1 MMTSKIMTNTKTQ
14 GNALLQRLN
23 TFIDNRVKWI
33 EPHIVGRMGLFRII
47 YAVFYLWVIARY
59 NYPELSAIPA
69 GQWKPLITYSW
80 MPTPPIAPF
89 MIAAQIG
96 LVFGLVLVLLGYR
109 TRLSTLLVLLTGM
122 FLTGVRYSFNKMDHY
137 DHVMVSYIPAIMFIY
152 DWGRTY
158 SIDSI
163 LRARRGVANPDPNT
177 SNWQDAWPLLLV
189 LAIVVV
195 LFTTAGILKLY
206 PDRGSWI
213 WNEEVIRKVTLK
225 YNKGFDFN
233 PFAFLIVNNAILYG
247 PLRFL
252 AVGFETSFI
261 LAIFSRRFRT
271 FFIASAVLFHLYN
284 LLFNGIDFVE
294 MMIVY
299 AFFID
304 WQYLYTRFWPQM
316 LKLRLANV
324 PNMALTVGSAAL
336 AAGLCALWVTDYNS
350 LPRELFRLVPT
361 TALWAVAVPVALYAM
376 LSSGRLIAL
385 DALAYARRLR
395 TRVLQPATVPVSN
408 R

>member
-1 MMTSKIMTNTKTQ
+1 MMTTIKNQ
-14 GNALLQRLN
+14 GNALLDRLN

-33 EPHIVGRMGLFRII
+33 EPHIVGRIGLFRII

-59 NYPELSAIPA
+59 NYPELATIPA

-89 MIAAQIG
+89 LIVAQIG
-96 LVFGLVLVLLGYR
+96 LILGLMLVLVGYR
-109 TRLSTLLVLLTGM
+109 TRFSTLLVLLTGI

-137 DHVMVSYIPAIMFIY
+137 DHLMVSYIPAIMFLY

-158 SIDSI
+158 SIDAI
-163 LRARRGVANPDPNT
+163 LRARRGISVPDPNT

-195 LFTTAGILKLY
+195 LFTMAGVLKLY

-213 WNEEVIRKVTLK
+213 WNEDVIRKVTHK
-225 YNKGFDFN
+225 YNKGFEPN
-233 PFAFLIVNNAILYG
+233 PLAFLIVNNAIVYG

-261 LAIFSRRFRT
+261 LAIFSRRFRA
-271 FFIASAVLFHLYN
+271 FFIGSAVLFHLYN
-284 LLFNGIDFVE
+284 LVFNGIDFVE

-304 WQYLYTRFWPQM
+304 WQALYTRFWPQM

-324 PNMALTVGSAAL
+324 PTMALTMGSAVL
-336 AAGLCALWVTDYNS
+336 AVGLCAWWVSDFDS
-350 LPRELFRLVPT
+350 LPRQIFRLVPT
-361 TALWAVAVPVALYAM
+361 TAIWAVTIPVALYAVM
-376 LSSGRLIAL
+376 SSGRLIAL

-395 TRVLQPATVPVSN
+395 TRILPGRTLQPVRVPISN